1 MEPYYAIPP
10 PSAPPAKNFPEAAAR
25 GQSDPIDESSINM
38 LLAQGYTRGL
48 ANSLNDTKKAFAKRI
63 WIVDNSGSMNCTDG
77 HRFVETRCKNDV
89 KMVPCSRWEE
99 IQECVQYHIQLACSI
114 GAPTEFR
121 FLNDP
126 GAHVGPQRFIVAE
139 DSTYDRSKEA
149 MDIVR
154 RARPTGVTPLT
165 AHVMDIHRE
174 IRSIAPQLRA
184 QGQKVAIVIATD
196 GLPSDEMGQGGMMIK
211 QQFINSLR
219 SLEGLPVWLV
229 IRLCTDED
237 EVVEFYNELDSQL
250 ELSIEVLD
258 DFVGEAK
265 EIYSTN
271 PWLNY
276 ALPIHRMREMG
287 YHDRVF
293 DLLDERLLTK
303 SELRDFFFLLFGSE
317 NFDGVPDPSAEWD
330 SFARSIEELLK
341 KEKTQWDPI
350 KFRMKPWVNMY
361 SLNQCY
367 SESCNVCSI
376 Q

>member
-77 HRFVETRCKNDV
+77 HRFVETRYKNDV

-165 AHVMDIHRE
+165 AHVMDIQRE
-174 IRSIAPQLRA
+174 IRSMAPQLRA

-196 GLPSDEMGQGGMMIK
+196 GLPSDEMGQGGMMMK
-211 QQFINSLR
+211 QQFVNSLR

-341 KEKTQWDPI
+341 REKTQWDPI